1 MPELTVYF
9 DGSCPLCAREIAF
22 YRRCRGG
29 DRLDWVDVS
38 ELPDGE
44 IAAGLSKSAAL
55 RRFHVKEPDGRIL
68 SGGLAFAHLWSA
80 LSALRPVG
88 RIFRIPP
95 LAWLLELGYRLFLSL
110 RPLMQKFAGLIEC
123 ECPSTNK

>member
-80 LSALRPVG
+80 LSALRPIG
-88 RIFRIPP
+88 RISRIPP
-95 LAWLLELGYRLFLSL
+95 LAWLLELGYRLFLKL
-110 RPLMQKFAGLIEC
+110 RPLLQRLVVRRESA
-123 ECPSTNK
+123 CPNVNK

>member
-22 YRRCRGG
+22 YRRRRGG

>member
-1 MPELTVYF
+1 MTELTVYF

-22 YRRCRGG
+22 YRRRRGG

-55 RRFHVKEPDGRIL
+55 ARFHVREPDGRIF

-80 LSALRPVG
+80 LPALRPVG
-88 RIFRIPP
+88 RLFRIPP
-95 LAWLLELGYRLFLSL
+95 LAWFLELGYRLFLSL
-110 RPLMQKFAGLIEC
+110 RPLMQKFAGPKEC
-123 ECPSTNK
+123 GCPSTNK